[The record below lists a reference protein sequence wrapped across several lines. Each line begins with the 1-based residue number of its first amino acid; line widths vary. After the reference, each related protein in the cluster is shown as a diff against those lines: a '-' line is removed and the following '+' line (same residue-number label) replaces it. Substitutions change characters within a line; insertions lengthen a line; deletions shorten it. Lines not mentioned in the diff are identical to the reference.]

1 MVRDLWVLLESELT
15 FARHIDQVCHSCY
28 YQLRHLKV
36 IARSLNFNA
45 VVSVIHAFVFSRLNY
60 CGSIFAGLPRVLM
73 EKLRWVHRA
82 TAQLAG
88 KFTRLTT
95 NFSIVIV
102 YVSIYLIYVVG
113 FHPHNT
119 SCTRS
124 CLWCGIAYLAGC
136 PPIWASFALLCRRR
150 TLRSSVHSN
159 LVVPFAHSMTMQ
171 SHSFSV
177 LVQ

>member
-1 MVRDLWVLLESELT
+1 MRDLWVLLESELT

-95 NFSIVIV
+95 NSSIVIV

-113 FHPHNT
+113 
-119 SCTRS
+119 
-124 CLWCGIAYLAGC
+124 IALASTPTTHLVQDRVFGV
-136 PPIWASFALLCRRR
+136 ALLIWLGALLSELALLSCAGA
-150 TLRSSVHSN
+150 VHCGPLST
-159 LVVPFAHSMTMQ
+159 AIWW
-171 SHSFSV
+171 SHSPT
-177 LVQ
+177 L